1 MCEMNSAPPSKP
13 AVSHSAT
20 HRPALQGLHLIDSH
34 MGIAIS
40 AQLMQAGF
48 SVRGGWNLSNR

>member
-1 MCEMNSAPPSKP
+1 MNSAPPSKP

-20 HRPALQGLHLIDSH
+20 HRPPLQGLHLIDSH